1 MILFMEENKMNVL
14 RGLYKAQVELA
25 EAYKICQDETLKE
38 SIWLDYVQLDNIVND
53 LENSLELF
61 NEEE

>member
-1 MILFMEENKMNVL
+1 MNVL

-25 EAYKICQDETLKE
+25 EAYKICQDERLKE